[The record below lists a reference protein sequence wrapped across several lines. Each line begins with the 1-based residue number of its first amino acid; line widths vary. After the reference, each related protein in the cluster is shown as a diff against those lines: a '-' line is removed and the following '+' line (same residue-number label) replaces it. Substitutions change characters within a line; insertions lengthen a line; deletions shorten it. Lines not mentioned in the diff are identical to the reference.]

1 MKFIMVTVF
10 MVIYLAVHVHS
21 ASFGYS
27 VSNETLTVDG
37 TANVY
42 LNISIEGV
50 WDSLSKGMKY

>member
-10 MVIYLAVHVHS
+10 MVIYLAVDVHS

-50 WDSLSKGMKY
+50 